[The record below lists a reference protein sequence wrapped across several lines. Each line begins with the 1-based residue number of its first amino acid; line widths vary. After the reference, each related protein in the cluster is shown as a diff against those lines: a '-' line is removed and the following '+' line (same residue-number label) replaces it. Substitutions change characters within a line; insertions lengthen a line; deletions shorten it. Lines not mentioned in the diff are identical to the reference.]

1 MRKSKKIHCFSS
13 FVVILIFL
21 VTGISFSLADHPNGQ
36 SASEKWSYFEF
47 KSGQYF
53 KYQLISERG
62 LEGWVSIKVEDG
74 GNSTFNIT
82 LAGNWMGEF
91 SETAKLESGMSPMDF
106 VYSVENFQI
115 PNAMGS
121 ILMVDSEII
130 ENAIWKDGFKWAQ
143 DDKSIEVS
151 GTQEYAGIL
160 GLVMTYTSTHFA
172 TKKVQK
178 KIYCIN
184 TDLPLPLYLQCPA
197 ANDTW
202 MYELIEIKGL

>member
-1 MRKSKKIHCFSS
+1 MSKKIYYFSS
-13 FVVILIFL
+13 FFVVLMFL
-21 VTGISFSLADHPNGQ
+21 VTGISLCLEDQPDGQ

-47 KSGQYF
+47 NSGQFF
-53 KYQLISERG
+53 KYKLTSERG

-74 GNSTFNIT
+74 EGDALNIT

-91 SETAKLESGMSPMDF
+91 SETAKLEPGMSPMDF

-121 ILMVDSEII
+121 LLMVDNEII
-130 ENAIWKDGFKWAQ
+130 ENATWKDGFKWAQ

-151 GTQEYAGIL
+151 GTQEYAGVQ
-160 GLVMTYTSTHFA
+160 GLMMTYTSTHFA

-178 KIYCIN
+178 KIYCVN
-184 TDLPLPLYLQCPA
+184 PDLPLPLYLQCPA

-202 MYELIEIKGL
+202 TYELIEIKGN

>member
-1 MRKSKKIHCFSS
+1 MIISRRIYGLSS
-13 FVVILIFL
+13 LFVVLMFIVMRIGLI
-21 VTGISFSLADHPNGQ
+21 LADQPDSQ

-47 KSGQYF
+47 KPGQFF
-53 KYQLISERG
+53 KYKLTSERG
-62 LEGWVSIKVEDG
+62 LEGWVSVKVEDG
-74 GNSTFNIT
+74 GSGAFNVT

-91 SETAKLESGMSPMDF
+91 SETAKLEPGTAPMDF

-121 ILMVDSEII
+121 LLMVDSEII
-130 ENAIWKDGFKWAQ
+130 QNVTWKDGFKWVQ
-143 DDKSIEVS
+143 GDKSIEVS
-151 GTQEYAGIL
+151 GTQEYAGIQ

-178 KIYCIN
+178 KIFCVN
-184 TDLPLPLYLQCPA
+184 PELSLPLYLQCPA

-202 MYELIEIKGL
+202 SYELIEVTGR